1 MAVHAV
7 DEALPKDLIQP
18 CKGARMQ
25 DGQYRRDGIKKKK
38 KRTKCRRSKERS
50 SAKTEIVE
58 AKKKRRK
65 MKRSEVV
72 ENEENKMAVNADI

>member
-25 DGQYRRDGIKKKK
+25 DGMELKKKK

-65 MKRSEVV
+65 MKRSEMV